1 MILCEELVGRV
12 RCGDAEAFREL
23 FASAEPAAYALAL
36 SQLGNP
42 EDAREVVQEAA
53 LESFRKI
60 ACLRDAARFPA
71 WVCGMVRFLSYRRL
85 RRPRAMPLDAV
96 PASVLAGGP
105 MPEGSEPGASGETPG
120 AVSRALLTL
129 PESYRQ
135 ALWLR
140 HVEGKSY
147 GEIARLLGISV
158 AGVDSRLMRGRE
170 RLRRKLKFLEAVRS

>member
-1 MILCEELVGRV
+1 MRLCEELVRRV
-12 RCGDAEAFREL
+12 RGGDAEAFREL
-23 FASAEPAAYALAL
+23 FAGAALAAYALAL

-60 ACLRDAARFPA
+60 ACLREAARFPA

-85 RRPRAMPLDAV
+85 RRPRALPLEAA
-96 PASVLAGGP
+96 PASALS
-105 MPEGSEPGASGETPG
+105 EEPGAPAEAPG
-120 AVSRALLTL
+120 TVSRALLAL
-129 PESYRQ
+129 PEGYRQ

-170 RLRRKLKFLEAVRS
+170 RLRRKLRSLEAVRP